1 MSACFPAAELPVIWM
16 PEKKGPT
23 MKFRRLALPLIAT
36 IALASPAVAAPGD
49 GVAKGCLKAFVDLAK
64 KGRPDRLHAV
74 RRKVCQCVQDR
85 VKDDAKIDD
94 TSKDKVADVL
104 ASMVSDAK
112 RSGELQRALSKV
124 VNAQMRKHMGV
135 CNQ

>member
-1 MSACFPAAELPVIWM
+1 
-16 PEKKGPT
+16 